1 MHGTH
6 HLSQYDKPNSLRFDK
21 PDTLRFDK
29 PDSLRSNHT
38 HRPLPMPEEL
48 ERDLGLPSVIAISM
62 GAMIGSGIFVLP
74 GIAMVDAGPAVIL
87 AFVIAAVLVFP
98 AALSIAELGTAM
110 PEAGGD
116 YIFIERGMG
125 PAAGTIA
132 GLGTWLMLMFKGSLA
147 LLGGMIYLGPVFARF
162 DINLDVQFV
171 EYGFFSMGAFELIA
185 VLVGLLLITVNIV
198 GVKQTGGLQKVLVIV
213 MLVILGGFVALAV
226 GDVESAGYDG
236 FFAEG
241 SAGLFAATA
250 TVLISYGGVTKVAAV
265 AEEIEKPGRNLP
277 LGLLLSLVL
286 TAGLYALIVF
296 VLVGTV
302 DATVLEGSDTPMV
315 DGVDPLFGFVG
326 VVLIVIAAMFALIS
340 TANAGIL
347 TASRYPFALSRDNL
361 LPYFLG
367 DISDR
372 FRTPVTAILITGGV
386 MLFVVLALPVDEIAK
401 TAGAFQIVV
410 YILVCISLMAFRYR
424 SPDWYNPE
432 FRAPLYPWVQVFGV
446 LSGLFILTQME
457 LLAQAGGVGI
467 ALFGGAWYY
476 MYGRP
481 RVNRTG
487 IMSETLVD
495 IVEPEQPEGGKKP
508 YRVLVPV
515 ASLERERGL
524 LQLAAARAA
533 KYDDAEL
540 VAMNVITVPE
550 QTSLAQEVSYERER
564 IERQQALLT
573 EAEGI
578 AEELGIGLRTHAI
591 VGRDVGRTVLDVIE
605 SEQADCV
612 VMGWS
617 GTRKRRNRVLGSNID
632 QILERAPCEVSLVR
646 VSGDRVGD
654 TVAFVN
660 ESAYAPV
667 AASQAASFVR
677 AEPDA
682 SLTLVNIQSVGEDE
696 SEADAR
702 ERGDRLISEVADRAG
717 IDAFDSRV
725 VLGDDIETAIL
736 RVAADYE
743 TAVIGLSRASTLEE
757 VLSPSISDTI
767 GEAHDGKLVVVR
779 GPEGTALSLRTAIA
793 RRISS

>member
-1 MHGTH
+1 
-6 HLSQYDKPNSLRFDK
+6 
-21 PDTLRFDK
+21 
-29 PDSLRSNHT
+29 
-38 HRPLPMPEEL
+38 MPEEL
-48 ERDLGLPSVIAISM
+48 ERDLGLPSVVAISM

-147 LLGGMIYLGPVFARF
+147 LLGGMIYLGPVFANF

-171 EYGFFSMGAFELIA
+171 EYGFFSIGAFELIA
-185 VLVGLLLITVNIV
+185 VLVGILLITVNIV
-198 GVKQTGGLQKVLVIV
+198 GVKQTGGLQKVLVLV
-213 MLVILGGFVALAV
+213 MLVILGGFVALAA
-226 GDVESAGYDG
+226 GNVESAGYDD

-241 SAGLFAATA
+241 STGLFAATA

-265 AEEIEKPGRNLP
+265 AEEIEAPGRNLP
-277 LGLLLSLVL
+277 LGLLLSLGL

-302 DATVLEGSDTPMV
+302 DASILQGSDTPMV
-315 DGVDPLFGFVG
+315 DGVDPFFGFVG
-326 VVLIVIAAMFALIS
+326 IVLIVVAAMFALIS

-361 LPYFLG
+361 LPYFFG

-410 YILVCISLMAFRYR
+410 YILVCLSLMAFRYR
-424 SPDWYNPE
+424 SPDWYNPQ
-432 FRAPLYPWVQVFGV
+432 FRAPLYPWVQIFGV

-476 MYGRP
+476 VYGRP

-487 IMSETLVD
+487 MMSETLVD
-495 IVEPEQPEGGKKP
+495 IVEPEHPEGEEKP
-508 YRVLVPV
+508 YRVLVPI
-515 ASLERERGL
+515 ASLENERGL

-533 KYDDAEL
+533 EYDHAEL

-550 QTSLAQEVSYERER
+550 QTSLAQEVRYERER
-564 IERQQALLT
+564 IERQQALLA
-573 EAEGI
+573 EAEDI
-578 AEELGIGLRTHAI
+578 AEELGIGLRTHAV

-617 GTRKRRNRVLGSNID
+617 GRRKRRNRVLGSNID

-646 VSGDRVGD
+646 VRGDRVGD

-667 AASQAASFVR
+667 AASQADAFVR

-702 ERGDRLISEVADRAG
+702 ERGERIISEVADRAG
-717 IDAFDSRV
+717 IDGFDSRV
-725 VLGDDIETAIL
+725 VLGDDIETALL

-743 TAVIGLSRASTLEE
+743 TAVIGLSRVSTLEE
-757 VLSPSISDTI
+757 ILSVSISDSI
-767 GEAHDGKLVVVR
+767 GEAFDGKLVVVR
-779 GPEGTALSLRTAIA
+779 GPEGAALSLRTAIA

>member
-1 MHGTH
+1 
-6 HLSQYDKPNSLRFDK
+6 
-21 PDTLRFDK
+21 
-29 PDSLRSNHT
+29 
-38 HRPLPMPEEL
+38 MPEEL
-48 ERDLGLPSVIAISM
+48 ERDLGLPSVVAISM

-147 LLGGMIYLGPVFARF
+147 LLGGMIYLGPVFANF
-162 DINLDVQFV
+162 NINLDVQFV
-171 EYGFFSMGAFELIA
+171 EYGFFSIGAFELIA
-185 VLVGLLLITVNIV
+185 VFVGILLITVNIV
-198 GVKQTGGLQKVLVIV
+198 GVKQTGGLQKVLVLV
-213 MLVILGGFVALAV
+213 MLVILGGFVALAA
-226 GDVESAGYDG
+226 GNVESAGYDD

-265 AEEIEKPGRNLP
+265 AEEIESPGRNLP
-277 LGLLLSLVL
+277 LGLLLSLGL

-302 DATVLEGSDTPMV
+302 DASILQGSDTPMV
-315 DGVDPLFGFVG
+315 DGVDPFFGFVG
-326 VVLIVIAAMFALIS
+326 IVLIVIAAMFALIS

-361 LPYFLG
+361 LPYFFG

-410 YILVCISLMAFRYR
+410 YILVCLSLMAFRYR
-424 SPDWYNPE
+424 SPEWYNPA
-432 FRAPLYPWVQVFGV
+432 FRAPLYPWVQLFGV

-476 MYGRP
+476 VYGRP

-487 IMSETLVD
+487 MMSETLVD
-495 IVEPEQPEGGKKP
+495 IVEPEHPDGEKKP
-508 YRVLVPV
+508 YRVVVPI
-515 ASLERERGL
+515 ASLENERGL

-533 KYDDAEL
+533 DHDNAEL

-564 IERQQALLT
+564 IERQQALLA
-573 EAEGI
+573 EAEDI

-591 VGRDVGRTVLDVIE
+591 VGRDVGKTVLDVIE

-646 VSGDRVGD
+646 VRGDRVGD

-667 AASQAASFVR
+667 AASQADSFVR

-682 SLTLVNIQSVGEDE
+682 SLTLVNIQSVDADE
-696 SEADAR
+696 SEATAR
-702 ERGDRLISEVADRAG
+702 ERGERLISEVADRAE
-717 IDAFDSRV
+717 IDSFESEV
-725 VLGDDIETAIL
+725 VLGDDIETTLL

-757 VLSPSISDTI
+757 ILSASISDTI
-767 GEAHDGKLVVVR
+767 GDSFDGKLVVVR
-779 GPEGTALSLRTAIA
+779 GSEGAALSLRTAIA